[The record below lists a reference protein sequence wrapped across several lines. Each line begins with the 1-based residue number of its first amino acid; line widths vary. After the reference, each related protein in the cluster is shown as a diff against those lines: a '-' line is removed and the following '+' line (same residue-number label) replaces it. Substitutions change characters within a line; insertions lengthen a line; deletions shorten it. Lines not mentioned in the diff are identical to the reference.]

1 MKALVIDDSRVVRMI
16 AGRALKELG
25 FEVTEAANGQEA
37 LDRLSDQGN
46 MDLALVDWTMLPG
59 GEIEV
64 SKGNDGDGHVMGI
77 EFGAEVRKLPSH
89 NAMQL
94 VMLTTE
100 TAPERIAGALKAG
113 ANEYLMKPF
122 DKVALREK
130 LQLVGLPI

>member
-46 MDLALVDWTMLPG
+46 MDLALVDWNMP
-59 GEIEV
+59 
-64 SKGNDGDGHVMGI
+64 VMTGI
-77 EFGAEVRKLPSH
+77 EFVAEVRKLPSH
-89 NAMQL
+89 DSMQL

-100 TAPERIAGALKAG
+100 SAPERIAGALKAG

>member
-46 MDLALVDWTMLPG
+46 MDLALVDWNMPIMT
-59 GEIEV
+59 
-64 SKGNDGDGHVMGI
+64 GI
-77 EFGAEVRKLPSH
+77 EFVAEVRKLPSH

>member
-37 LDRLSDQGN
+37 LDRLSDQGK
-46 MDLALVDWTMLPG
+46 MDLALVDWNMPIMT
-59 GEIEV
+59 
-64 SKGNDGDGHVMGI
+64 GI
-77 EFGAEVRKLPSH
+77 EFVAEVRKQPDH
-89 NAMQL
+89 DAMQL

-100 TAPERIAGALKAG
+100 TAPERIAGALEAG

-122 DKVALREK
+122 DTLALREK

>member
-1 MKALVIDDSRVVRMI
+1 MPSQRHEGEAMKALVIDDSRVVRMI
-16 AGRALKELG
+16 AGRALEELG

-46 MDLALVDWTMLPG
+46 MDLALVDWNMPIMT
-59 GEIEV
+59 
-64 SKGNDGDGHVMGI
+64 GI
-77 EFGAEVRKLPSH
+77 EFVSEVRKRPSH
-89 NAMQL
+89 DAMQL

-100 TAPERIAGALKAG
+100 TAPERMAGALEAG